1 MRILLTNFHET
12 DGGGHTTYVLALARG
27 LAARHDV
34 TVAAPPGSRL
44 HREVSREPGIES
56 LAQPFPHAVDEWLP
70 RRRALKQLSAW
81 FDAHPVDVVQVAG
94 SADHRLVLAALRGRR
109 SRPLVV
115 LARHNSKP
123 LRGLGHWWRAR
134 GTGLV
139 IAVSAWSCDEL
150 ASTAYRRCVI
160 ALVPNGVDTARF
172 SPWSPDAE
180 RAARR
185 HWFPDD
191 PHPLDAAGPLVL
203 GSVAGTA
210 AFKGWMD
217 LVEALALLAPAER
230 AACRVL
236 LCGRDPA
243 ARDLARIDALGLGR
257 QVRFAG
263 LLDDV
268 RPAIAASDAGF
279 VLSYAVET
287 ISIACRE
294 MMAMGKPVLASRYAG
309 LPENIE
315 PGVDGWIVA
324 PRDREAIACAI
335 RAMLADRARLA
346 TMGRAARER
355 AVAEFG
361 VERFVAATEAAY
373 REALA
378 ARTSPPGAGGDQSS

>member
-12 DGGGHTTYVLALARG
+12 DGGGHTSYVLSLARG
-27 LAARHDV
+27 LATRHAV

-44 HREVSREPGIES
+44 HREAAQVAGIEV
-56 LAQPFPHAVDEWLP
+56 LAQPFPHALDEWFA
-70 RRRALKQLSAW
+70 RRHALRQLSAW

-109 SRPLVV
+109 PRPLVV

-134 GTGLV
+134 ATDLV
-139 IAVSAWSCDEL
+139 IAVSAWSRDEL
-150 ASTAYRRCVI
+150 ATTPYRRCRI
-160 ALVPNGVDTARF
+160 ACVPNGVDTARF
-172 SPWSPDAE
+172 SPASSAE
-180 RAARR
+180 AIVARR
-185 HWFPDD
+185 RWFPDD
-191 PHPLDAAGPLVL
+191 VPQGEPGAPLVL

-217 LVEALALLAPAER
+217 LVEALALLAPEER

-236 LCGRDPA
+236 LCGRDPS
-243 ARDLARIDALGLGR
+243 ARDQARIDALGLR
-257 QVRFAG
+257 DQVRCAG

-268 RPAIAASDAGF
+268 RPAIAACDAGF

-294 MMAMGKPVLASRYAG
+294 MMAMGKPVLATRYAG

-315 PGVDGWIVA
+315 ADVDGWIVP
-324 PRDREAIACAI
+324 PRDPAAIAAAI
-335 RAMLADRARLA
+335 RAMLADRARLVA
-346 TMGRAARER
+346 MGQAAR
-355 AVAEFG
+355 AHALAEFG
-361 VERFVAATEAAY
+361 IERCVAATEAAY
-373 REALA
+373 ADVLRA
-378 ARTSPPGAGGDQSS
+378 QSS